1 MKEKDQNR
9 IPFIITY
16 NKILPNV
23 KQIIDKHQYLLQ
35 INLNLR
41 TAFEEECNIAY
52 QINKNLGDLIES
64 KKILNGKVVRKNNN
78 RSNNIVDLALLE
90 EMTFAVNKFCKQ
102 TPSTFISQRT
112 GKTLK
117 NFHKLNCKSSCL
129 VYFLKC
135 RIYQLQCVNYNR

>member
-41 TAFEEECNIAY
+41 TAFEEERNIAY

-78 RSNNIVDLALLE
+78 
-90 EMTFAVNKFCKQ
+90 KKQ
-102 TPSTFISQRT
+102 QYCRPGFT
-112 GKTLK
+112 GGDDICCQQIL
-117 NFHKLNCKSSCL
+117 
-129 VYFLKC
+129 
-135 RIYQLQCVNYNR
+135 